1 MTEVEKAFRQLRVQE
16 AKQYKQTAIPFPM
29 PLPPGKKAGTYSD
42 ILQLDNEK
50 TREKLE
56 KASTDCIPHVPQPSE
71 C

>member
-56 KASTDCIPHVPQPSE
+56 
-71 C
+71 